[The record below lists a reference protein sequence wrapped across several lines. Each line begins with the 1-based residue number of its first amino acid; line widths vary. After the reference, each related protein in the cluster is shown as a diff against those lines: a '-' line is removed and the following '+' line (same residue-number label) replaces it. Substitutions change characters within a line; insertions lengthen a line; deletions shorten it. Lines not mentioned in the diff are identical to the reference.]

1 MHTRLV
7 EHPVPDDRNP
17 IRDVEIRD
25 ETIRLGQLLKLAGL
39 VEHGAAARDVLDA
52 GEVTVN
58 GRGESRRGR
67 QVAPGDV
74 VALAGERIRVR
85 GPAR

>member
-1 MHTRLV
+1 M
-7 EHPVPDDRNP
+7 
-17 IRDVEIRD
+17 RDVEIRD

-39 VEHGAAARDVLDA
+39 VEHGAAAREVLED

-58 GRGESRRGR
+58 GRGETRRGR
-67 QVAPGDV
+67 QVVPGDV

-85 GPAR
+85 RADG

>member
-1 MHTRLV
+1 M
-7 EHPVPDDRNP
+7 EHRARAGRSP

-39 VEHGAAARDVLDA
+39 VEHGAAAREVLEA

-58 GRGESRRGR
+58 GRDETRRGR
-67 QVAPGDV
+67 QIVPGDV
-74 VALAGERIRVR
+74 VALAGERIRVQR
-85 GPAR
+85 PAS

>member
-1 MHTRLV
+1 M
-7 EHPVPDDRNP
+7 
-17 IRDVEIRD
+17 RDVEIRD

-39 VEHGAAARDVLDA
+39 VEHGAAAREVLEA

-58 GRGESRRGR
+58 GRGETRRGR
-67 QVAPGDV
+67 QVGSGDV

-85 GPAR
+85 GPAS

>member
-1 MHTRLV
+1 M
-7 EHPVPDDRNP
+7 
-17 IRDVEIRD
+17 RDVEIRD

-39 VEHGAAARDVLDA
+39 VEHGAAAREVLDA

-58 GRGESRRGR
+58 GRDEDRRGR
-67 QVAPGDV
+67 QLVPGDV

-85 GPAR
+85 HPPDG

>member
-1 MHTRLV
+1 V
-7 EHPVPDDRNP
+7 EQRTPDGRSR

-39 VEHGAAARDVLDA
+39 VEHGAAAREVLGA

-58 GRGESRRGR
+58 GRGETRRGR
-67 QVAPGDV
+67 QIVPGDV
-74 VALAGERIRVR
+74 VALAEERIRVQ
-85 GPAR
+85 GPPS

>member
-1 MHTRLV
+1 V
-7 EHPVPDDRNP
+7 EHRAPAGRSP

-39 VEHGAAARDVLDA
+39 VEHGAAAREVLEA

-58 GRGESRRGR
+58 GRDETRRGR
-67 QVAPGDV
+67 QIVPGDV
-74 VALAGERIRVR
+74 VALAGERIRVQR
-85 GPAR
+85 PAS

>member
-1 MHTRLV
+1 MHTRRV
-7 EHPVPDDRNP
+7 EHRTPADRSP

-39 VEHGAAARDVLDA
+39 VEHGAAARDVLEA

-58 GRGESRRGR
+58 GRDETRRGR

-85 GPAR
+85 GPAS